1 MSIAPII
8 SNDEDLYLGSVIVTM
23 RDVGYPISESSRGA
37 IEKAIRRRAAAEEK
51 VARLRAFDAARVA
64 AETIKIAEGDGA
76 PLGSGVLGRLG
87 AAYDEA
93 KSAIALWALRRDLG
107 RILADLDAN
116 PAVSP
121 CAEAS
126 S

>member
-37 IEKAIRRRAAAEEK
+37 IEKAIRRAAAEEK

-93 KSAIALWALRRDLG
+93 KSANALWALRRDLG